1 MTEAATATAGG
12 AAATGDHTLTI
23 TRLLPAPREVVFRA
37 WTEPEMLVG
46 WWGPQGMTTPLCEMD
61 VRQGGRWR
69 TCMRNKDGKDHYV
82 RGVYRE
88 VVAPER
94 LVLSWAWETDGVPG
108 HESVLTIELHDR
120 GDETE
125 LVLTHAGL
133 ETAASRDSHK
143 EGWTSS
149 LACLADALGQAD
161 GR

>member
-1 MTEAATATAGG
+1 MTEVATAG
-12 AAATGDHTLTI
+12 TGTAEETGGHTLTI

-37 WTEPEMLVG
+37 WTEPEMLVR

-61 VRQGGRWR
+61 VRPGGRWR

-94 LVLSWAWETDGVPG
+94 LVLGWAWETDGVPG

-120 GDETE
+120 GGETE

-133 ETAASRDSHK
+133 ETASARDSHT
-143 EGWTSS
+143 EGWASS
-149 LACLADALGQAD
+149 LDCLAGALGQV
-161 GR
+161 